1 MSSWRWGVA
10 ILLFLSTVIN
20 YIDRQTLSVLAPTLT
35 KELGISDQQYSNILT
50 AFLAAYT
57 VMYAGSGFLVDRWG
71 TRFSLGLF
79 MVWWSAANSLH
90 ALVRGPWSL
99 GAFRFLLGAGESGNF
114 MAAFKGVSEWYAPKD
129 RAFINGLI
137 QAGAS
142 VGAVVAPPVVTV
154 LASHYGWRMAFL
166 ATGALGLFWLI
177 PWVLVTRRAEALPLP
192 EGPRRQ
198 WTEMLRYRQTW
209 GLLAARF
216 LSDPVWWFY
225 LFWLPKYLVDQRGFT
240 VAEMGMLAWMPYL
253 TADAGSLVGGWLS
266 GQLIRRGWTPVD
278 ARRAWMLP
286 FAALMPLS
294 MAVGFVESRTVSL
307 ALICIVTFA
316 HMGWKTN
323 QATLTNDIYPR
334 EVVGTVAGLLAFGNG
349 MGGTIFTALT
359 GWMVVNFSYASVFVL
374 MGLLHPISYL
384 IVRWLVRTPLQT
396 TQSSHP

>member
-1 MSSWRWGVA
+1 MSPWRWGIA
-10 ILLFLSTVIN
+10 GLLFLSTVIN

-35 KELGISDQQYSNILT
+35 KELGISDQQYSNVLT

-57 VMYAGSGFLVDRWG
+57 VMYVGSGFIVDRWG
-71 TRFSLGLF
+71 TRRSLSLF
-79 MVWWSAANSLH
+79 MVWWSTANMLH
-90 ALVRGPWSL
+90 AFVRGPWSL

-142 VGAVVAPPVVTV
+142 VGAVIAPPVITV
-154 LASHYGWRMAFL
+154 LALHYGWRFAFV
-166 ATGALGLFWLI
+166 ATGALGLLWLV
-177 PWVLVTRRAEALPLP
+177 PWLLITRHAVALPVP
-192 EGPRRQ
+192 AGPQRH
-198 WTEMLRYRQTW
+198 WSEMLRYRQTW

-253 TADAGSLVGGWLS
+253 TADAGSLAGGWLS
-266 GQLIRRGWTPVD
+266 GQLIRRGWSPVD
-278 ARRAWMLP
+278 ARLAWMLP

-307 ALICIVTFA
+307 ALICVVTFA

-334 EVVGTVAGLLAFGNG
+334 EVIGTVAGLLAFGNG
-349 MGGTIFTALT
+349 LGGTLFTALT
-359 GWMVVNFSYASVFVL
+359 GWMVVQFSYASVFVL

-384 IVRWLVRTPLQT
+384 LVRWLVRTPLQT